1 MVHDTSL
8 VKAAMR
14 GSTDAVGQ
22 LFDRH
27 WPEVWRAAFMVTGRR
42 DLADD
47 AAQDAFVSAIQALS
61 TFDQARPLGP
71 WLTRIAVNRA
81 IDVLRRERGTA
92 TLDDRWVDDP
102 GDPIPDVDLVRAL
115 TRLERERRAVIVLH
129 YWLGYPLQEIAQI
142 LEIPTGTVSSRL
154 SRALAELREFLEATH
169 G

>member
-1 MVHDTSL
+1 MVHDRSL

-22 LFDRH
+22 LFDQH
-27 WPEVWRAAFMVTGRR
+27 WPDVWRAAFMVTGRR

-47 AAQDAFVSAIQALS
+47 AAQDAFVSAIQALP

-81 IDVLRRERGTA
+81 IDVLRRERRTA
-92 TLDDRWVDDP
+92 TLDERWVDDP
-102 GDPIPDVDLVRAL
+102 SDPMPDVDLVRAL

-154 SRALAELREFLEATH
+154 SRALAELREYLEATH